1 MDHIAKLLTRGVEAI
16 YPSTD
21 VLEKTLRSGKKLRVY
36 MGVDPTGIKLHVGH
50 SIGLSK
56 LQQFADAGHEAIL
69 LFGTGTVLVGDPSQ
83 RKEARAR
90 ITREEIEENI
100 KTWKKQVSSIIDF
113 NRVTIKQ
120 NADWL
125 LKLTLEDLVNI
136 MSHIS
141 ATQLFKRD
149 NFQSRIE
156 QGGTVWYHE
165 TLYPLLQGYDSVAMD
180 VDLEIGGTDQT
191 FNMLIGRE
199 LLQKMKG
206 KEKYVLTTPMI
217 VGTDGRQMSK
227 STGNCVWLTD
237 TPENMY
243 GKIMSIPDDQMTSY
257 SELLTNLSEK
267 DVERL
272 SPIDQKKNL
281 AFSITERFHNKEQA
295 TLAQEYFEK
304 TVQHKETPD
313 EVRQIH
319 LPTGLTSTATVVA
332 AGFAPSN
339 SEAKRL
345 IVQGAVEIDD
355 QKITDPSMEIANFDG
370 KILKVG
376 KRNYIKLLKK

>member
-1 MDHIAKLLTRGVEAI
+1 MDHISKLLTRGVEAI

-83 RKEARAR
+83 RKEARKR
-90 ITREEIEENI
+90 ITSEEIEENI
-100 KTWKKQVSSIIDF
+100 KTWKKQVASIIDF
-113 NRVTIKQ
+113 NKVTIKQ

-149 NFQSRIE
+149 SFQSRIE

-199 LLQKMKG
+199 LMQKMKG

-281 AFSITERFHNKEQA
+281 AFSITERFHSMQQA
-295 TLAQEYFEK
+295 TAAQEHFEK
-304 TVQHKETPD
+304 TVQHKEAPD
-313 EVRQIH
+313 NIQTLNLKEGTLLADCLVDAKMIE
-319 LPTGLTSTATVVA
+319 SK
-332 AGFAPSN
+332 

-345 IVQGAVEIDD
+345 MLQGGIELDGEKIIDPTTLSRD
-355 QKITDPSMEIANFDG
+355 GTIKI
-370 KILKVG
+370 G
-376 KRNYIKLLKK
+376 KRKFARLIKA

>member
-156 QGGTVWYHE
+156 QGGTVWYH
-165 TLYPLLQGYDSVAMD
+165 
-180 VDLEIGGTDQT
+180 
-191 FNMLIGRE
+191 
-199 LLQKMKG
+199 
-206 KEKYVLTTPMI
+206 
-217 VGTDGRQMSK
+217 
-227 STGNCVWLTD
+227 
-237 TPENMY
+237 
-243 GKIMSIPDDQMTSY
+243 
-257 SELLTNLSEK
+257 
-267 DVERL
+267 
-272 SPIDQKKNL
+272 
-281 AFSITERFHNKEQA
+281 
-295 TLAQEYFEK
+295 
-304 TVQHKETPD
+304 
-313 EVRQIH
+313 
-319 LPTGLTSTATVVA
+319 
-332 AGFAPSN
+332 
-339 SEAKRL
+339 
-345 IVQGAVEIDD
+345 
-355 QKITDPSMEIANFDG
+355 
-370 KILKVG
+370 
-376 KRNYIKLLKK
+376 